1 MAVSSGGSGR
11 EVGGSVVPAGAVVK
25 SLADIVAAVMV
36 AVAAE
41 EEELPPWWVL
51 PAMEVSVPASR

>member
-1 MAVSSGGSGR
+1 
-11 EVGGSVVPAGAVVK
+11 VK

>member
-1 MAVSSGGSGR
+1 MSSGGSGR
-11 EVGGSVVPAGAVVK
+11 EVGGAYCKRGESCGHR
-25 SLADIVAAVMV
+25 AAVMV